1 MSFEVFFSRSRSR
14 ERQARR
20 RKKTRQKT
28 HFFKSLFP
36 ENQLQKTKTNSS
48 PGRLTIAVYT
58 LRHVHEGEELTF
70 DYASVTESEK
80 EFRDAICLCGTSGCR
95 GSFLTFSGSRAF
107 QAVMNERHNVLHRQ
121 AIILHAGD
129 SSGLTDADRAVL
141 DRFGVRDSALGRGGL
156 GPAEEA
162 AAGGVMARRVPPWLE
177 KWAALI
183 LHFVE
188 RERELLPAA
197 LLALPPA
204 LGGGYSR
211 SAAALEA
218 RGVAD
223 SRLQNVVITVDKIKY
238 VLSQSFKA
246 ADESSQ
252 SCPPLR
258 RLSDAEAADHVWN
271 GDRSIARRLLRAAAP
286 ALSSPQVARG
296 VVAAATAA
304 EVRRA
309 LERSGVGP
317 GLGHHPQLHELAE
330 AVLRDPPAASF
341 EEARRRLSDLVPM
354 LRRFDAEARGGHT
367 AAADIA
373 TIYARTRVW
382 FSAERRFAS
391 FTSPAVRL
399 APSDLCVIGDGGG
412 AAGGGVGGG
421 PAKKK
426 QKVGG
431 AKKGKKTGSKS
442 ASPAATAAEGEA
454 EAEAAGAGCCCCCFC
469 FWRASRR
476 CCDGC
481 RSCCFCCSG
490 RDRGRRSCCCCCCA
504 AATSEPAPAAI
515 GRTRRR
521 RPRRRRDDRDDGD
534 DSSGCSRSRRRCCSR
549 SRRRCCSRS
558 RRRCCS
564 RSRRSLLLPLP
575 PPLLLP
581 PTPPQQ
587 QQQQQQQQ
595 RSRRGSSPS
604 SRSRSP
610 GPGERPPP
618 AARGRPLRP
627 GAPAPAPPPP
637 TKRPGSSTRPRPRG
651 PGSPR
656 STAPGSSGASSRA
669 GSSRRSTTRRPR
681 CRPSGAAPI
690 SLPDVESCYGG
701 CARSRYQQRDRAA
714 MLEHVSTR
722 PDAMWKVGTLW
733 SFRNE
738 GKIYGSPAF
747 DSRWS
752 ELTREFEDPM
762 PALLGEL
769 RGAWVPFGGGKA
781 GGASAAAAAAA
792 AAAAK
797 AAAAQ
802 TSAPAAAPAAASA
815 MEVDKGDGGGEGGT
829 AGLA

>member
-36 ENQLQKTKTNSS
+36 ENQLQKNKTNSS

-373 TIYARTRVW
+373 TMYARTRVW

-426 QKVGG
+426 QKVG
-431 AKKGKKTGSKS
+431 AKKKKTDSKS

-454 EAEAAGAGCCCCCFC
+454 EAEAAGAAAAAA
-469 FWRASRR
+469 ASA
-476 CCDGC
+476 
-481 RSCCFCCSG
+481 SG
-490 RDRGRRSCCCCCCA
+490 EHPAAAATAAAPAASAAAEETAAGAPAAAAAAA
-504 AATSEPAPAAI
+504 AATSEPAPAA
-515 GRTRRR
+515 TADAAATTATTAAEAA
-521 RPRRRRDDRDDGD
+521 PAPDAAAAPAPDAAAAPAPDAAAA
-534 DSSGCSRSRRRCCSR
+534 
-549 SRRRCCSRS
+549 
-558 RRRCCS
+558 
-564 RSRRSLLLPLP
+564 PA
-575 PPLLLP
+575 
-581 PTPPQQ
+581 
-587 QQQQQQQQ
+587 
-595 RSRRGSSPS
+595 
-604 SRSRSP
+604 
-610 GPGERPPP
+610 P
-618 AARGRPLRP
+618 AAAAAPADAAATAAAAAAAA
-627 GAPAPAPPPP
+627 GAAGAAPPPAPAPPGPESDLLPLPEGALCDPVPP
-637 TKRPGSSTRPRPRG
+637 HLPPAADDEAGLVDEA
-651 PGSPR
+651 
-656 STAPGSSGASSRA
+656 TAARA
-669 GSSRRSTTRRPR
+669 GLAKKYGPWFIWGQLSGWFKQTVYDPTASLSAERRGT
-681 CRPSGAAPI
+681 I

-792 AAAAK
+792 AAAK

>member
-36 ENQLQKTKTNSS
+36 ENQLQKNKTNSS

-373 TIYARTRVW
+373 TMYARTRVW

-426 QKVGG
+426 QKVG
-431 AKKGKKTGSKS
+431 AKKKKTDSKS

-454 EAEAAGAGCCCCCFC
+454 EAEAAGAAAAAA
-469 FWRASRR
+469 ASA
-476 CCDGC
+476 
-481 RSCCFCCSG
+481 SG
-490 RDRGRRSCCCCCCA
+490 EHPAAAATAAAPAASAAAEETAAGAPAAAAAAA
-504 AATSEPAPAAI
+504 AATSEPAPAA
-515 GRTRRR
+515 TADAAATTATTAAEAA
-521 RPRRRRDDRDDGD
+521 PAPDAAAAPAPDAAAAPAPDAAAAPAPDAAAAPAPD
-534 DSSGCSRSRRRCCSR
+534 AAAA
-549 SRRRCCSRS
+549 
-558 RRRCCS
+558 
-564 RSRRSLLLPLP
+564 PA
-575 PPLLLP
+575 
-581 PTPPQQ
+581 
-587 QQQQQQQQ
+587 
-595 RSRRGSSPS
+595 
-604 SRSRSP
+604 
-610 GPGERPPP
+610 P
-618 AARGRPLRP
+618 AAAAAPADAAATAAAAAAAA
-627 GAPAPAPPPP
+627 GAAGAAPPPAPAPPGPESDLLPLPEGALCDPVPP
-637 TKRPGSSTRPRPRG
+637 HLPPAADDEAGLVDEA
-651 PGSPR
+651 
-656 STAPGSSGASSRA
+656 TAARA
-669 GSSRRSTTRRPR
+669 GLAKKYGPWFIWGQLSGWFKQTVYDPTASLSAERRGT
-681 CRPSGAAPI
+681 I

-792 AAAAK
+792 AAAK